1 MIFLLVVSEVE
12 SDFKLFMRRVKQ
24 AIANDF
30 TLSLFL
36 AFSRVRAQSS
46 VRNEIVAESMW

>member
-1 MIFLLVVSEVE
+1 MIFLFFVSEVE
-12 SDFKLFMRRVKQ
+12 SDSKLFVRRVKQ

-36 AFSRVRAQSS
+36 AFSGVRAQSG